1 MQPHSNLPNG
11 NGCRSFSV
19 VFIIG
24 APGAGKGTLCT
35 YLAQEFNLVHYSV
48 GDGLRAWMRE
58 NRSTKLATEI
68 QSKLDNQGFLTSK
81 ELNPFIYR
89 AILDAHNGGAG
100 GILIDGYP
108 RCIEQLESVRS
119 WPFQDTFPLAPNG
132 DGVLRLDV
140 NPDVVLS
147 FEITKENAKT
157 RYLNRA
163 RDNNDSADKFEK
175 RFAEYQLETIPVAE
189 VYQQKGLLI
198 SVDVNGTKEDNRTTL
213 TKELQQSKLWQE
225 AVLQGITGIRFLD
238 K

>member
-1 MQPHSNLPNG
+1 MQPDSTAPNG

-24 APGAGKGTLCT
+24 APGAGKGTICT
-35 YLAQEFNLVHYSV
+35 HLAEEYNLVHYSV

-58 NRSTKLATEI
+58 NRATELATEI
-68 QSKLDNQGFLTSK
+68 RNKLDNQGFLTSK

-89 AILDAHNGGAG
+89 AILHAHNLGAR

-108 RCIEQLESVRS
+108 RCTEQMESVRS
-119 WPFQDTFPLAPNG
+119 WPFQDIVPLAPNSH
-132 DGVLRLDV
+132 GVLKLDV

-147 FEITKENAKT
+147 FEITKENAKA

-163 RDNNDSADKFEK
+163 RDNNDSAAKFER

-189 VYQQKGLLI
+189 VHQQKGILI
-198 SVDVNGTKEDNRTTL
+198 SVRSTMP
-213 TKELQQSKLWQE
+213 
-225 AVLQGITGIRFLD
+225 VLLSCSSV
-238 K
+238 